1 MAADLVLVMALCVP
15 VLALG
20 FILGVGFA
28 TGPVGVLA
36 FLILSKLWGLA
47 FTGFPYAIALCIG
60 NPGAV
65 NSSFILFFPFA
76 FLTTT
81 FLPQEALTAG
91 SPPWPTTTR

>member
-36 FLILSKLWGLA
+36 FLILSRR
-47 FTGFPYAIALCIG
+47 
-60 NPGAV
+60 
-65 NSSFILFFPFA
+65 S
-76 FLTTT
+76 
-81 FLPQEALTAG
+81 
-91 SPPWPTTTR
+91 